1 MESPVSRSCPRC
13 GAPRAPAPECP
24 QCGVYYFKA
33 EARAAP
39 AHRAAQTEEPAP
51 VAEAPPFPTT
61 PPLVWKGDAEDALRE
76 QVIRAF
82 ALPTALVLMWLIC
95 SSGVGRML
103 VRTFLSM
110 WIHEFGHALTA
121 WLCGYIAFPLP
132 WFTPVSEVRSSF
144 FSVLL
149 AGAFGLL
156 AYRGWQRSH
165 RPMLIAGLVLL
176 CLQFLGT
183 LVVRSHV
190 ARALIYFG
198 GDGGGL
204 ILGTLLM
211 ATLYAKKG
219 SSLHEGWLRW
229 GFLVIGAA
237 AFVDIFR
244 VWWDARNNFGSIP
257 FGRNEGSG
265 PSDPSVLS
273 DTFGWSVNTMVSRYL
288 NLAWTCLAVLGGLY
302 GWGMYRARRDLARV
316 RVTPGEAGG
325 DGS

>member
-1 MESPVSRSCPRC
+1 MESPASRSCPRC

-39 AHRAAQTEEPAP
+39 VHRAAQTEEPAP
-51 VAEAPPFPTT
+51 LMETPAFPTT
-61 PPLVWKGDAEDALRE
+61 QPWVWKGDAEDALRE
-76 QVIRAF
+76 VIIRAF
-82 ALPTALVLMWLIC
+82 ALPTALLLMWLIC

-110 WIHEFGHALTA
+110 WLHELGHAATA
-121 WLCGYIAFPLP
+121 WLCGYTAFPMP
-132 WFTPVSEVRSSF
+132 WFTSVSPARSPF

-156 AYRGWQRSH
+156 AYRGWKRSH

-176 CLQFLGT
+176 CLQFIGT
-183 LVVRSHV
+183 VVVRSHG
-190 ARALIYFG
+190 ARALITFG
-198 GDGGGL
+198 GDGGGM

-211 ATLYAKKG
+211 ATLYSQKG

-237 AFVDIFR
+237 SFVDIFM
-244 VWWDARNNFGSIP
+244 VWRDARNNFGSIP
-257 FGRNEGSG
+257 FGQNEGSG
-265 PSDPSVLS
+265 ASDPSVLS
-273 DTFGWSVNTMVSRYL
+273 DTFGWSVNTMVARYM

-302 GWGMYRARRDLARV
+302 ALGLYRARRGLV
-316 RVTPGEAGG
+316 RLNVIPGGAGV
-325 DGS
+325 DGP